1 MDCQII
7 GLPIYHRIGCMV
19 CLGMDPLVV
28 EDPITILTDNVVPT
42 IRVGM
47 GVVKD
52 MVQGIQVS
60 QWGVVEEVAVE
71 EVMEVVAVGEAAV
84 INLEQL

>member
-7 GLPIYHRIGCMV
+7 GLPIYHRIGCMA
-19 CLGMDPLVV
+19 CLGMDLLVA
-28 EDPITILTDNVVPT
+28 EDRITILTDNVAHT

-52 MVQGIQVS
+52 MGQGIQVS
-60 QWGVVEEVAVE
+60 QWVAVE
-71 EVMEVVAVGEAAV
+71 EVMGVGAAV
-84 INLEQL
+84 INLEQE